1 MLKKH
6 IDHVSRSTAVLLITL
21 LPLSLGASEFIV
33 EDINASKKQSSWIA
47 LPYVFSSESMGFTT
61 GLVGIFNG
69 FFQPQMTIVASAFVS
84 ESQEVQKFYDEQNIK
99 DDEARTS
106 GAFLGISGYRPSFSK
121 RMFLTMLGSYAY
133 YPNQRLY
140 LDGSH
145 DSKKDVESDD
155 PRELTP
161 FQTQGYNNWMKV
173 DFRYVLPLGESKDEV
188 LPVIKMRRGI
198 PVNRDDVGGGA
209 PFVTGQTIFGTE
221 LFYTK
226 WTADKL
232 IEEPSVNTNGLRLY
246 LEHDNTDYPDN
257 PSRGYSFMTKF
268 SSDFGWANSTQSW
281 SSLEAGYSHY
291 FEFDNLSWT
300 RQNVIALNSWTAYS
314 PSWDKSKKF
323 DPANPDA
330 IFDAHQP
337 PMWEGARLGGWN
349 RMRAYDSNRFSDKAA
364 IYFAAE
370 YRIIPSLNPMRDQKW
385 NPIPIDWFQ
394 TVLFAE
400 AGRVAPEYDVGT
412 LLSDMKYDVGFSV
425 RALAAKMPIR
435 FEMAFGDE
443 GSTMWVMI
451 QQPF

>member
-1 MLKKH
+1 
-6 IDHVSRSTAVLLITL
+6 
-21 LPLSLGASEFIV
+21 
-33 EDINASKKQSSWIA
+33 
-47 LPYVFSSESMGFTT
+47 MGLTT

-69 FFQPQMTIVASAFVS
+69 FFQPQMTIVASAFVG
-84 ESQEVQKFYDEQNIK
+84 ESQKVPKFYDEQNIK

-106 GAFLGISGYRPSFSK
+106 GIFLGITGYRPSFSK

-140 LDGSH
+140 LDGGH
-145 DSKKDVESDD
+145 DSERELE
-155 PRELTP
+155 PEEPGELTP
-161 FQTQGYNNWMKV
+161 FKTQGYNNWMKV

-198 PVNRDDVGGGA
+198 PVNRDDVGGGR

-226 WTADKL
+226 WTADRL
-232 IEEPSVNTNGLRLY
+232 IEEPSINTNGLRLY

-257 PSRGYSFMTKF
+257 PSRGYDFKAQL
-268 SSDFGWANSTQSW
+268 SSDFGWGNSSQSW
-281 SSLEAGYSHY
+281 NSLEAKYSHY
-291 FEFDNLSWT
+291 FEFDNFSWT
-300 RQNVIALNSWTAYS
+300 RQNVIAFNSWTAYS
-314 PSWDKSKKF
+314 PSWDKSKKL
-323 DPANPDA
+323 DSSNPNA

-349 RMRAYDSNRFSDKAA
+349 RMRAYDSNRFNDKAA
-364 IYFAAE
+364 LYFAAE

-451 QQPF
+451 EQPF